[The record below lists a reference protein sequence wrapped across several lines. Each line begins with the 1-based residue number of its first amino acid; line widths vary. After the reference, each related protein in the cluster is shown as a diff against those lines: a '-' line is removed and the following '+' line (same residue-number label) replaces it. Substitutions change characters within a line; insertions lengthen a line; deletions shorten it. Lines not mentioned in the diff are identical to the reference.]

1 MELRGKMALVTG
13 GAVRIGRAICE
24 ALAREGANVIV
35 HYGTSER
42 EAGELCEELRAKG
55 VTAKAVRADLA
66 DPADLQ
72 RLLPAAGPVDVLVN
86 SAAVFHKD
94 RIGDVTAE
102 KLLGEFWPNLF
113 APMLLTR
120 AFADQGRPGAVVNI
134 LDRRITSHDTS
145 CVPYLL
151 AKKGLAE
158 FTALAALEF
167 APGITVNAVA
177 PGPILPPPGKDS
189 SYIKEQGGVVPL
201 GVTFEPKDVA
211 DAVVFLLKQDKV
223 TGQVLFVDGG
233 QHLLKPET

>member
-113 APMLLTR
+113 APILLTR
-120 AFADQGRPGAVVNI
+120 AFAAQGPAAEGRVARDRLAVQAWQLRQMVAAPAPAAA
-134 LDRRITSHDTS
+134 DRDT
-145 CVPYLL
+145 
-151 AKKGLAE
+151 
-158 FTALAALEF
+158 
-167 APGITVNAVA
+167 N
-177 PGPILPPPGKDS
+177 
-189 SYIKEQGGVVPL
+189 
-201 GVTFEPKDVA
+201 EP
-211 DAVVFLLKQDKV
+211 
-223 TGQVLFVDGG
+223 
-233 QHLLKPET
+233 